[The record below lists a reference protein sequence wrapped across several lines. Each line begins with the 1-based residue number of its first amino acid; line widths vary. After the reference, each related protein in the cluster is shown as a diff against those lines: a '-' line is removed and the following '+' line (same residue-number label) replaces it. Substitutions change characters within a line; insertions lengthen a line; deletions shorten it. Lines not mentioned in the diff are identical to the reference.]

1 MAKQEIHAELLI
13 GRRVRA
19 MNGRVI
25 GRLEE
30 IRTKEGPRGCYVE
43 EFLTGGY
50 GVLERLA
57 ASTITRAMFQVI
69 GARQTES
76 SYRIPWD
83 KLDLSNPK
91 EPRLR
96 GEVSELRK
104 VTLLE

>member
-30 IRTKEGPRGCYVE
+30 IRTKQGARGCYVE
-43 EFLTGGY
+43 EFLTGSY
-50 GVLERLA
+50 GVVERVA
-57 ASTITRAMFQVI
+57 AFSIARAVFHVI
-69 GARQTES
+69 GARQKDS

-83 KLDLSNPK
+83 RLDLSDPK
-91 EPRLR
+91 QPRLR
-96 GEVSELRK
+96 CEVSELRK